1 MSPGGGGK
9 PLFDLMPNARQAGSR
24 LFRPRAE
31 RRESAESGP
40 GGSGRVAVPVPWL
53 YLGIASLLVLLIAGY
68 AVGYRT
74 GVAAERKTVQGLA
87 TRDAERF
94 LIDDPLAPT
103 PGSSAPGSSAP
114 AQPRTDPS
122 RSSPP
127 SGGAVVGTTGGEI
140 LTAEGM
146 VRVDPRI
153 VGHNYLELATL
164 TRGQAEDAVR
174 YLASRGEQAIAVRVA
189 GLDRGRTGRN
199 TSDRYRVIALGLSV
213 PGERFRSSARERDG
227 FEQKITRLGK
237 AWAEQGGA
245 SDFSSPLWRRF
256 DG

>member
-31 RRESAESGP
+31 REESGNQGRP
-40 GGSGRVAVPVPWL
+40 GGNGRIEIPLAGM
-53 YLGIASLLVLLIAGY
+53 YLGIACLLVLLIGGY
-68 AVGYRT
+68 ALGYRAGT
-74 GVAAERKTVQGLA
+74 SAERRAVRGLA

-94 LIDDPLAPT
+94 LIDDPLSPASETGP
-103 PGSSAPGSSAP
+103 SAPD
-114 AQPRTDPS
+114 QPRTGQPA
-122 RSSPP
+122 
-127 SGGAVVGTTGGEI
+127 GGSAPVATGGEI
-140 LTAEGM
+140 LTAEGL

-153 VGHNYLELATL
+153 VGQNYLELATL

-174 YLASRGEQAIAVRVA
+174 YLASRGERAIAVRVP

-199 TSDRYRVIALGLSV
+199 TSDRYRVVALGLSV
-213 PGERFRSSARERDG
+213 PGERFRSSAREREA
-227 FEQKITRLGK
+227 FEQKITRLGR

>member
-31 RRESAESGP
+31 RREASEGVQ
-40 GGSGRVAVPVPWL
+40 GGSGRIEVPVPWL
-53 YLGIASLLVLLIAGY
+53 YLGVASLLVLLIAGY

-74 GVAAERKTVQGLA
+74 GVAAERKTVQSLA
-87 TRDAERF
+87 TRDVERM
-94 LIDDPLAPT
+94 LIDDPLATGSEMGPSVT
-103 PGSSAPGSSAP
+103 P
-114 AQPRTDPS
+114 QPRTTQARPS
-122 RSSPP
+122 PSP
-127 SGGAVVGTTGGEI
+127 VGTTTGSAGAAGGEI

-146 VRVDPRI
+146 VRTDPRI

-174 YLASRGEQAIAVRVA
+174 YLASRGERAIAVRVP

-199 TSDRYRVIALGLSV
+199 TSDRYRVVALGVSV
-213 PGERFRSSARERDG
+213 PGDRFRSSAREREA

-237 AWAEQGGA
+237 SWAEQGGA